1 MFLVIIRKMPTTLA
15 DVQLWQRHH
24 ECRRKYHL
32 PAVVITKNERSR
44 LAITFSTV
52 SFYSRLF
59 FVPGSVIVWG
69 CNILDLISQMTEWVM
84 RVSRPLAESLNDILM
99 RQYFLLMITTHSQ
112 RGLNV
117 TSDCFLTSNELIST
131 AAAGKSSV
139 RY

>member
-1 MFLVIIRKMPTTLA
+1 M
-15 DVQLWQRHH
+15 
-24 ECRRKYHL
+24 
-32 PAVVITKNERSR
+32 ITKNDRFR

-52 SFYSRLF
+52 TFYSRLF
-59 FVPGSVIVWG
+59 FVPGSVIICG

-84 RVSRPLAESLNDILM
+84 QVSRPLAESLNDILM
-99 RQYFLLMITTHSQ
+99 RQYFLLMITTNSQ

-117 TSDCFLTSNELIST
+117 TSDCFLTSNELISA